1 MIINIDAGSGF
12 CFGVIKAIEK
22 AEEELSHCNGLN
34 CLGDIVHNT
43 EEVSRL
49 ASLGLNVI
57 DHQQMEDHPNSPL
70 LIRAHGEPP
79 DTYLRA
85 EALNIRVI
93 DATCPVVLKL
103 QERVKNGWLEM
114 KQRGGQV
121 VIFGKQGHAEVVGLA
136 GQTDNQAI
144 IVSSLDQLGQIDPSK
159 PIRLFSQTTM
169 GLDDFSEI
177 RDQLKSLLDQR
188 GQEDF
193 KAYDTI
199 CRQVSNRREELTEF
213 SLNHDVVIFVSG
225 KKSSNGKVLFDHCK
239 SVNPHT
245 FFVSTANEIN
255 PDWIK
260 NASSV
265 GICGATSTPRWL
277 MENIANQ
284 IRIFDEN

>member
-22 AEEELSHCNGLN
+22 AEEELSNCNGLN

-159 PIRLFSQTTM
+159 PLRLFSQTTM

-177 RDQLKSLLDQR
+177 RDQLKSLLDQH

-245 FFVSTANEIN
+245 FFVSTADEIN
-255 PDWIK
+255 PDWLK

-284 IRIFDEN
+284 IRIFEEN